1 MTAEDV
7 PEGATREWLDA
18 QYDARAL
25 EPDPDATLAD
35 WQARSEAVRREHPPL
50 VIPYGDDPRQC
61 ADVHSPVPGHG
72 PVPLVVFVHG
82 GYWQALDKET
92 FGFLAEPFLAAGAVF
107 ASLEYRLVPDVTVAD
122 VVADV
127 RAGIAELA
135 RRAGDLGA
143 RGTGLGLVGHSA
155 GGHLVAMAMATDW
168 ADHDLPADTVGPVV
182 GISGLYD
189 LEPIRR
195 SYLNDVLGM
204 SADDARRS
212 SPVHHAP
219 TGPGP
224 LLLTCGGDEPGEFE
238 RQQRLLAAAWPGVPT
253 TILPQPD
260 GTHFDICSR
269 LATPGVL
276 QDAAVRALTGGA

>member
-7 PEGATREWLDA
+7 PEGATKEWFDA

-35 WQARSEAVRREHPPL
+35 WQARSAAVRQAHPPL
-50 VIPYGDDPRQC
+50 VIPYGDDPRQ
-61 ADVHSPVPGHG
+61 AVDVYSPGPGRG
-72 PVPLVVFVHG
+72 PAPLVVFVHG

-92 FGFLAEPFLAAGAVF
+92 FGFLAEPFLASGAVF
-107 ASLEYRLVPDVTVAD
+107 ASLDYRLVPDVAVAD

-127 RAGIAELA
+127 RAGVAELA

-143 RGTGLGLVGHSA
+143 RGTDLGLVGHSA
-155 GGHLVAMAMATDW
+155 GGHLVTMAMATDW
-168 ADHDLPADTVGPVV
+168 ATHDLPADTVGPVV

-204 SADDARRS
+204 SVEDARAS
-212 SPVHHAP
+212 SPVHHRP
-219 TGPGP
+219 TGAGP
-224 LLLTCGGDEPGEFE
+224 LLLTCGGDEPGEFD

-253 TILPQPD
+253 TILPQSG
-260 GTHFDICSR
+260 GTHFDACGR
-269 LATPGVL
+269 LAQPGPL
-276 QDAAVRALTGGA
+276 QDAVVRLVTWA